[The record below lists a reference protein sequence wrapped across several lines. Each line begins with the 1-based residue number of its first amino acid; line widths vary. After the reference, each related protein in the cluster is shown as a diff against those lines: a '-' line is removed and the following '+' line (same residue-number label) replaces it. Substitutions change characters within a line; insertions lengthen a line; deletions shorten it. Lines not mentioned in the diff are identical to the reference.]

1 MEKNMYFIKTKKED
15 TKDLLLK
22 EGFTLLSH
30 EGGVY
35 TFLNDSHLRFSGDEE
50 NVIHTNILT
59 V

>member
-1 MEKNMYFIKTKKED
+1 MCFIKTKKED